1 MVHSLEEGLG
11 MSTQLRETWLTKFS
25 EGVGAKVASISEA
38 DEGVAIRIS
47 CGFAPADGRRKS
59 ATAVLLPPACSGDET
74 IEVFVS
80 PVLSNS
86 YSVGAAVLPL
96 LIQAWIGDWSTN
108 RAATREVLRRLNVVD
123 ASQGMPSWAMELV
136 ASLGNYPH
144 AVVTVP
150 ARVSGGTRLLKYAC
164 AHGFKFVVRVA
175 AGPVREFGAP
185 LCPCHQVGM
194 VQA

>member
-1 MVHSLEEGLG
+1 

-25 EGVGAKVASISEA
+25 DGVGAKIASISEA
-38 DEGVAIRIS
+38 DEGAAIRIS

-59 ATAVLLPPACSGDET
+59 ASAVLLPPACSDDESV
-74 IEVFVS
+74 EVFVS
-80 PVLSNS
+80 PVLSES

-96 LIQAWIGDWSTN
+96 LVQAWIGDWGTN
-108 RAATREVLRRLNVVD
+108 RAATREVLRRLNCSAD
-123 ASQGMPSWAMELV
+123 GSIMASWAKDLI
-136 ASLGNYPH
+136 SGLGAYPH
-144 AVVTVP
+144 AAVTVP

>member
-1 MVHSLEEGLG
+1 

-25 EGVGAKVASISEA
+25 DGVGAKIASINEA
-38 DEGVAIRIS
+38 DEGAAIRIS

-59 ATAVLLPPACSGDET
+59 ASAVLLPPACSDDESV
-74 IEVFVS
+74 EVFVS
-80 PVLSNS
+80 PVLSES

-96 LIQAWIGDWSTN
+96 LVQAWIGDWGSN
-108 RAATREVLRRLNVVD
+108 RAATREVLRRLNCSAD
-123 ASQGMPSWAMELV
+123 GSIMAGWAKDLI
-136 ASLGNYPH
+136 SGLGAYPH
-144 AVVTVP
+144 AAVTVP
-150 ARVSGGTRLLKYAC
+150 VRVSGGTRLLKYAC
-164 AHGFKFVVRVA
+164 AHGFKFVVRIA